1 LRLQN
6 SRAVRRS
13 SALIAAAL
21 IFGAATGFATEI
33 PLAKGPISVDGEL
46 DDTGW
51 QDAKVVRL
59 IHLAQLRLVRSFNSK
74 ISTDLFT
81 QISSLDEIV
90 SLNLRFRY
98 NLREGTDLYVVF
110 SESMW
115 TNRFQEGLWLPRSDA
130 RSVVVKYSQT
140 WNL

>member
-1 LRLQN
+1 
-6 SRAVRRS
+6 V
-13 SALIAAAL
+13 
-21 IFGAATGFATEI
+21 
-33 PLAKGPISVDGEL
+33 
-46 DDTGW
+46 W
-51 QDAKVVRL
+51 
-59 IHLAQLRLVRSFNSK
+59 SFNSK

-81 QISSLDEIV
+81 QISSLDEVV
-90 SLNLRFRY
+90 SSNLRFRY
-98 NLREGTDLYVVF
+98 NMREGTDLYVVF